1 VSLREI
7 TSSNRAEVAA
17 LAVAPEQRQFVDG
30 VAESIDEAAATPQAK
45 PWYRAIYADE
55 QPVGFVMISDGIPE
69 ADLRDGTLLGP
80 YFLWRLLIDADHQG
94 RGVGAA
100 ALTHVID
107 YVRDRPGATVFLTS
121 CGLGDGSPL
130 GFYEKQGFRST
141 GVMHANEL
149 VLELEL

>member
-7 TSSNRAEVAA
+7 TPSNRDEVVA
-17 LAVAPEQRQFVDG
+17 LAVAPDQRQFVDG
-30 VAESIDEAAATPQAK
+30 VVESIDEAAAVPQAK
-45 PWYRAIYADE
+45 PWYRAIYADD

-80 YFLWRLLIDADHQG
+80 YFLWRLLVDAEHQG
-94 RGVGAA
+94 KGIGAA
-100 ALTHVID
+100 ALSEVVD
-107 YVRDRPGATVFLTS
+107 YVRRRPGASVFLTS

-141 GVMHANEL
+141 GAMHEGEL
-149 VLELEL
+149 VLELDL